1 WASIFPSILR
11 GGGEL
16 DVASTPKGRDNLFAE
31 LRSNQQFARSVVT
44 LPDAVA
50 AGLAVDPEEIRRSM
64 SDDELF
70 RQEFLCE
77 FLDESSVF
85 LSHELIATVEDA
97 SLDKAPDQMRL
108 RCCKGPLYVGVD
120 IGRCRDLTV
129 MWVLETDGEI
139 LATRGVRES
148 IGEPFRDQYQGLRE
162 LLSLRQVARCCIDA
176 GGIGMAL
183 AEAAMDEFGGSRVEP
198 VIFTTAVK
206 DELANRLRLRV
217 EEQKIRIPAD
227 EAIRH
232 DWHSVRRS
240 VTMAGPARYDAA
252 RSGGGHADRFWA
264 ACLAIRAAGQP
275 AVAVEYLRGQGL
287 RFGRPGIW

>member
-1 WASIFPSILR
+1 
-11 GGGEL
+11 
-16 DVASTPKGRDNLFAE
+16 
-31 LRSNQQFARSVVT
+31 
-44 LPDAVA
+44 
-50 AGLAVDPEEIRRSM
+50 M

-77 FLDESSVF
+77 FLDESSVL
-85 LSHELIATVEDA
+85 LSHELIAGVEDA
-97 SLDKAPDQMRL
+97 SLDKALDETRL
-108 RCCKGPLYVGVD
+108 QRCKRPLYVGVD

-129 MWVLETDGEI
+129 IWVLEAEGDI
-139 LATRGVRES
+139 LVTRGVRES
-148 IGEPFRDQYQGLRE
+148 MGEPFREQYQALRR
-162 LLSLRQVARCCIDA
+162 LLSLRQVTRCCIDA

-183 AEAAMDEFGGSRVEP
+183 AEAAVDEFGGSRVEP
-198 VIFTTAVK
+198 VTFTAAVK

-227 EAIRH
+227 EAIRN

-240 VTMAGPARYDAA
+240 VTTAGPARYDAA

-275 AVAVEYLRGQGL
+275 AGPIEYLHGPGL
-287 RFGRPGIW
+287 RFGREGTW